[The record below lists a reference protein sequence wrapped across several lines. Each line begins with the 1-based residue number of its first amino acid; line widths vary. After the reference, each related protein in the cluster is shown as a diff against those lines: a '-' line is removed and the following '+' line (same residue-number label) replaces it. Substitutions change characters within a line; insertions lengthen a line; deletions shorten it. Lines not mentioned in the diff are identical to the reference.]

1 MTNFPIRPA
10 AIRSTDRHADNRV
23 PYLAA
28 NDEMSTS
35 ITQSIDHLSQGVGPL
50 AIWRLRG
57 VKGREAV
64 KLSETALTEYMAAKR
79 RAFIYQ
85 VGLVEDHTKKLM
97 LKDSIQKTEVV
108 EREIASIISDAATNF
123 EGQIADY
130 VEAACRSEVERIQAL
145 EAALKANKISE
156 RRFEQMVVGIEA
168 STDKVIETVEN
179 TGREILA
186 NLARRFHAALKQ
198 G

>member
-1 MTNFPIRPA
+1 MTYSSIRPT
-10 AIRSTDRHADNRV
+10 AIRASDRHADNRV

-35 ITQSIDHLSQGVGPL
+35 ITQSIDHLSQDVSPL
-50 AIWRLRG
+50 IRWRLRG